1 VWSTYSPLRFLSI
14 GDEGTIKGAKEV
26 LAGMLV
32 AQEKF
37 HFDFLVHGGDVSY
50 ANGIQDIW
58 DQWGQLVQPLAA
70 QVPWMVSVGNHEMR
84 PNQTDAGFLYR
95 FAMPST

>member
-1 VWSTYSPLRFLSI
+1 VTSGPIF
-14 GDEGTIKGAKEV
+14 
-26 LAGMLV
+26 
-32 AQEKF
+32 
-37 HFDFLVHGGDVSY
+37 GGVKDDYWEYDWLTRSVVCISY
-50 ANGIQDIW
+50 ANGKQKIW
-58 DQWGQLVQPLAA
+58 DRWGQLVQPLAA

>member
-1 VWSTYSPLRFLSI
+1 
-14 GDEGTIKGAKEV
+14 
-26 LAGMLV
+26 MLV

-37 HFDFLVHGGDVSY
+37 HFDFLVHGGDISY